1 MPVKKYSE
9 SSKMRAKMPEN
20 AQKVHFLCV
29 FRQGQ
34 CENMVAFLIKL

>member
-20 AQKVHFLCV
+20 VQKVHFFCV
-29 FRQGQ
+29 SSDRASVKIWLHF
-34 CENMVAFLIKL
+34 